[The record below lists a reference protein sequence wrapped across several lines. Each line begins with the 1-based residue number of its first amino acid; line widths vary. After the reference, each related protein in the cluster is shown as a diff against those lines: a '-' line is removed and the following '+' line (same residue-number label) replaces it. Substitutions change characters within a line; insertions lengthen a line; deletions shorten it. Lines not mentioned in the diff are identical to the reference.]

1 MVSFLS
7 QQVYKHRLLAG
18 RLDQMISASSIQEI
32 PEPWVVALAQSQ
44 SCCVNKSLSSLG
56 KPCPSLS
63 RSDLDNPVAPTFSKC
78 LSSGIHACLCTL
90 R

>member
-7 QQVYKHRLLAG
+7 QQVHKHRLLGG
-18 RLDQMISASSIQEI
+18 RLDQVISASSLQEI
-32 PEPWVVALAQSQ
+32 PELQVVALAQALP
-44 SCCVNKSLSSLG
+44 CCVNKSLSSVG

-63 RSDLDNPVAPTFSKC
+63 LSDLDNPVAPIFSEC
-78 LSSGIHACLCTL
+78 LSSGILACLCTL